1 MNKLSVRNILVQGN
15 ALMCITCTGDIKTIT
30 DPEKIDWVLKCA
42 LPQLTQHPDAV
53 LEIDLDNIQKS
64 TLVDSEGNVIELE
77 PDRIKKG
84 DKVYEL
90 DTKNLVKFVS
100 YAEEN
105 AYNVTPLIERI
116 TNSLDNP
123 MNKESIKDLL
133 TFLGEN
139 ELPVTVN
146 GNILAFKV
154 VNRTKTPEC
163 YTDCHTGLITQNIG
177 DVIEMDPEQVDNNR
191 NIHCS
196 TGLHVCSIAYAR
208 NFMSYGGALLL
219 VKVAPEDICSVPT
232 DTSSKVRCSK
242 YQILGEIPSEE
253 VDNIWHKNLNDAPV
267 AKQLIYNAIN
277 EKFSGINNRI
287 ILHVPTVKT
296 FSNYHTETIGT
307 FTTPEDEQRI
317 AAENLE
323 FVKEKVLKESAIF
336 TVLPYVIMLTE
347 DPDKFD
353 NLDTLTKANAI
364 RTILKV
370 KKTYSWNGLG
380 VTSKVA
386 KRIKRR
392 AKKLGV

>member
-163 YTDCHTGLITQNIG
+163 YTDCHTRLITQNIG

-219 VKVAPEDICSVPT
+219 VKVAPENICSVPT

-253 VDNIWHKNLNDAPV
+253 VDNIWHKNLNDASV

-307 FTTPEDEQRI
+307 FTTPEEKQEVT
-317 AAENLE
+317 ENLE
-323 FVKEKVLKESAIF
+323 FVKEKTVKNSVILG
-336 TVLPYVIMLTE
+336 VLPYTVMLTE
-347 DPDKFD
+347 EPDKFD
-353 NLDTLTKANAI
+353 SLDTLTKASVI
-364 RTILKV
+364 STLLRL
-370 KKTYSWNGLG
+370 KKTYSWGDLG

>member
-15 ALMCITCTGDIKTIT
+15 ALMCITCTGNIKTIT

-42 LPQLTQHPDAV
+42 LPQLTQHPDTV

-64 TLVDSEGNVIELE
+64 TLVDNEGNVIELE
-77 PDRIKKG
+77 PDHIKKG

-105 AYNVTPLIERI
+105 SYNVTPLIERI

-123 MNKESIKDLL
+123 INKESIKDLL

-154 VNRTKTPEC
+154 VNRTSKC
-163 YTDCHTGLITQNIG
+163 FTDCHTKLVEQHIG

-208 NFMSYGGALLL
+208 NFMSYGEALLL

-242 YQILGEIPSEE
+242 YQILGEIPSDE
-253 VDNIWHKNLNDAPV
+253 VDNIWHKSLNDAPV

-277 EKFSGINNRI
+277 EKFNGINNRV

-307 FTTPEDEQRI
+307 FIPPEEKQEVT
-317 AAENLE
+317 ENLE
-323 FVKEKVLKESAIF
+323 FVKEKTVKQSDIL
-336 TVLPYVIMLTE
+336 TVLPYTVMLTE

-353 NLDTLTKANAI
+353 NLDTLTKTNVI
-364 RTILKV
+364 KTILKL
-370 KKTYSWNGLG
+370 KRTYSWVDLG
-380 VTSKVA
+380 ATSKVA

>member
-77 PDRIKKG
+77 PDHIKKG

-105 AYNVTPLIERI
+105 SYNVTPLIERI

-154 VNRTKTPEC
+154 VNRTPKC
-163 YTDCHTGLITQNIG
+163 FTDCHTKLVEQYIG

-253 VDNIWHKNLNDAPV
+253 VDSIWHKNLNDAPV
-267 AKQLIYNAIN
+267 SKQLIYNAIN
-277 EKFSGINNRI
+277 EKFSGINNRV

-307 FTTPEDEQRI
+307 FTTPENKQEVT
-317 AAENLE
+317 ENLE
-323 FVKEKVLKESAIF
+323 FVKEKTVKNSVILG
-336 TVLPYVIMLTE
+336 VLPYTVMLTE
-347 DPDKFD
+347 EPDKFD
-353 NLDTLTKANAI
+353 SLDTLTKASVI
-364 RTILKV
+364 STLLRL
-370 KKTYSWNGLG
+370 KKTYSWGDLG
-380 VTSKVA
+380 VSNKVA